1 MPRATSKDRGAGVV
15 VAAFGYTERMAQ
27 VREKDEPTAI
37 VRRLLRDLRNASRIA
52 ESPAVELLCA
62 GVPTAQRQAHL
73 AGMLKIALHRLPLRQ
88 REIVR
93 RYDLDG
99 EKADEVQR
107 AMVLSPRQ
115 FFRDRRAAITALA
128 TMLGLSDLTGDRVR
142 NARQPATGEPIACRG
157 AELIREIE
165 VVRRT
170 LARSLSQTG
179 NVECVRVLREL
190 AQEVRE
196 PAKRAEV
203 LLDLADAAT
212 DYGDEVAARDAQR
225 AVAAIVDDAEA
236 VEAGRSEYLEAR
248 LARVHAR
255 LAETTIDAATHY
267 SRAVALLRRS
277 MLPEPEHL
285 DVRFALAEV
294 LGDLALLHFA
304 AGSFTQARAASLDAS
319 ELIETF
325 RLWSRPRSLETLA
338 MTALL
343 DACLSGRTASAIAAI
358 SGLLLRAVDAGWCST
373 ASRLGAELLG
383 LNSMRGEYEQAIVWY
398 QRITE
403 LLPPEG
409 AKPRDETVLTMEA
422 AHAYTMTGHA
432 AQALSILSC
441 LKRGNKCAGAEI
453 PTWHRFAAEALERLG
468 EETLALAQAHEA
480 LNGYEAQQVPR
491 AIGDTH
497 RLIALCCAKLGDIHA
512 ATDHVLEAQR
522 LAERHA
528 TPYGLLRTLAAK
540 AHVLTSAPLKKE
552 AIDLA
557 LLLKQLGKSADSPRE
572 SHSRFGN

>member
-1 MPRATSKDRGAGVV
+1 MTQRLG
-15 VAAFGYTERMAQ
+15 
-27 VREKDEPTAI
+27 KDERAVI

-52 ESPAVELLCA
+52 ETPAAKLLCA
-62 GVPTAQRQAHL
+62 GVPADQRQAHL

-99 EKADEVQR
+99 ERADAVQR
-107 AMVLSPRQ
+107 AMALSPRQ
-115 FFRDRRAAITALA
+115 FFRDRRAALAALA
-128 TMLGLSDLTGDRVR
+128 TMLGLSDLTSDRVR
-142 NARQPATGEPIACRG
+142 DTPQPATREPVTCGG
-157 AELIREIE
+157 AELIRETE

-170 LARSLSQTG
+170 LARSLWQTG
-179 NVECVRVLREL
+179 SVECIQVLREL
-190 AQEVRE
+190 AQEIRE
-196 PAKRAEV
+196 PIKRADV

-212 DYGDEVAARDAQR
+212 DYGDEVTARDAER
-225 AVAAIVDDAEA
+225 SVVAIVDETAA
-236 VEAGRSEYLEAR
+236 VESGRSEYLEAR

-267 SRAVALLRRS
+267 SRAIAMLRRS

-285 DVRFALAEV
+285 DVRFALAEI

-304 AGSFTQARAASLDAS
+304 EGAFTQARAVSLDAS
-319 ELIETF
+319 ELIESF
-325 RLWSRPRSLETLA
+325 RLWSRPKSLETLA
-338 MTALL
+338 LTALL
-343 DACLSGRTASAIAAI
+343 DACLSGRTASAIAVI
-358 SGLLLRAVDAGWCST
+358 SGLLLRAVDSGWSST
-373 ASRLGAELLG
+373 ASRLGAVLIG

-403 LLPPEG
+403 LLPPDG
-409 AKPRDETVLTMEA
+409 AKPRDETVLAMEA
-422 AHAYTMTGHA
+422 SHAYTMTGHA
-432 AQALSILSC
+432 AQALSILGR
-441 LKRGNKCAGAEI
+441 LKRANKCASAEI

-468 EETLALAQAHEA
+468 EEALALEQAQEA

-512 ATDHVLEAQR
+512 ATDHILEAQR

-557 LLLKQLGKSADSPRE
+557 LLLKQLGKSS
-572 SHSRFGN
+572 NL